1 MSLVRCSRTKK
12 DAEVSYPNLLPPR
25 IRECILF
32 VRIKRNCTLSLD
44 FVDAA
49 LLRGFE
55 DLKSIMLNPVD
66 VFLIL
71 TKYIDRS
78 VLIYN
83 YLKNKPVK
91 AMSNVS

>member
-1 MSLVRCSRTKK
+1 MKQ
-12 DAEVSYPNLLPPR
+12 DAEVSYPSLPPPQ
-25 IRECILF
+25 IRECILL
-32 VRIKRNCTLSLD
+32 VRIKRNCTLSFD

-66 VFLIL
+66 FFLIL
-71 TKYIDRS
+71 MKCIDRS

-83 YLKNKPVK
+83 YLKNKLVK
-91 AMSNVS
+91 AMSKIS